1 VTKSELSEEAFLFCE
16 RRRQM
21 PAITNKGHSGS
32 INDLTSSA
40 MTTAQ
45 KKADDATEALGGGM
59 RSLAGTLREKAPMG
73 GTMGQMASTAATT
86 LDRTGRY
93 LQEEGLSGMTDDVM
107 HMVRKHP
114 LPALA
119 IALGAGFFLAQLC
132 SSGRR

>member
-1 VTKSELSEEAFLFCE
+1 MS
-16 RRRQM
+16 
-21 PAITNKGHSGS
+21 PITNKGHTGS
-32 INDLTSSA
+32 ISDLTSST
-40 MTTAQ
+40 MSSAQ

-59 RSLAGTLREKAPMG
+59 RSLAGTLREKAPTG

-93 LQEEGLSGMTDDVM
+93 LQEEGLSGMSEDLM
-107 HMVRKHP
+107 HLVRKHP

-119 IALGAGFFLAQLC
+119 IALGAGFCLAQLF